1 MKIGILGNTNLTKKG
16 LDLCLALGHEISY
29 VFGLSQEDLSS
40 KVNASDLKPICRDK
54 GITLYESND
63 FDLIKDIEIDL
74 IISLGDS
81 RLVPVSSFKCK
92 HVIGNHG
99 AELPYVK
106 GGASLVWG
114 RMINSGS
121 WAVSLMELSVKLDC
135 GAIIGVNHFNYPL
148 NMPMQDF
155 VKLCDDKTID
165 LLEDYL
171 TNGITST
178 TPEPKDTVVTIKK
191 GIDSEV
197 GCLLAATCLSNKIP
211 VYLPSRTPED
221 SKIKDYWSCEFK
233 DNFRMANDYPYIKAK

>member
-16 LDLCLALGHEISY
+16 LDLCLALRHEISY

-106 GGASLVWG
+106 GEIG
-114 RMINSGS
+114 R
-121 WAVSLMELSVKLDC
+121 AHV
-135 GAIIGVNHFNYPL
+135 
-148 NMPMQDF
+148 
-155 VKLCDDKTID
+155 
-165 LLEDYL
+165 
-171 TNGITST
+171 
-178 TPEPKDTVVTIKK
+178 
-191 GIDSEV
+191 
-197 GCLLAATCLSNKIP
+197 
-211 VYLPSRTPED
+211 
-221 SKIKDYWSCEFK
+221 
-233 DNFRMANDYPYIKAK
+233 